1 MIWENLKHYWEIT
14 NTISFYCPMLMFHA
28 RESLHGCVSQADPA
42 AKIISH
48 FCSPLTEN
56 INIFTF
62 KTPDKYALHTL
73 NRKEL
78 LRIL

>member
-1 MIWENLKHYWEIT
+1 MGNFEALLGNNQQDLFLLPDAYV
-14 NTISFYCPMLMFHA
+14 HA

-48 FCSPLTEN
+48 FSSLLTEN

-62 KTPDKYALHTL
+62 KTPNKYALHIL